1 MQLDKAGNPDGILKN
16 RYYKD
21 SEKASVGYYSL
32 VKKDG
37 VKVELTCSERV
48 AIHRYTFPAGEG
60 CVLANFQHG
69 LRFMTDS
76 LALESVV
83 KIEDHQTISGYCHT
97 KNWVERKYFFVI
109 EFDKPFIKSEQLAK
123 GPKENAPKYILS
135 FNLGN
140 IKDKNL
146 ILADIMISAQK
157 AKSQSAAYGTTAGYE
172 LSLYACHGLLHILGY
187 DDRTPEQSGLMRK
200 KESQY
205 VH

>member
-1 MQLDKAGNPDGILKN
+1 MKINLLNLQKKVPIPAGKIKKLIREILKKERARAAGWIN
-16 RYYKD
+16 ICF
-21 SEKASVGYYSL
+21 VGNAGI
-32 VKKDG
+32 KKFNA
-37 VKVELTCSERV
+37 KFLN
-48 AIHRYTFPAGEG
+48 HRGD
-60 CVLANFQHG
+60 
-69 LRFMTDS
+69 TD
-76 LALESVV
+76 V
-83 KIEDHQTISGYCHT
+83 
-97 KNWVERKYFFVI
+97 
-109 EFDKPFIKSEQLAK
+109 
-123 GPKENAPKYILS
+123 LS